1 MTRSAV
7 DRVVSEPEPAQPE
20 PDRPEPTPTTGWTG
34 LVRPRVETAWKWL
47 DPTRLRRFAQSSP
60 GRLIGVGLLLVVLC
74 LGSGA
79 ITGAS
84 VHDRQRDL
92 DILLAGTEPDAN
104 AAHRLYTSLSVADAA
119 AATAFISAG
128 LEPQQVRD
136 RYSQALGEAG
146 AELVTLSGE
155 GSDDDRQRIG
165 IGSGL
170 PVYSGLVETARANNR
185 EGHPVG
191 AAYLS
196 EASHQMQSELLPTAE
211 QLYVRRADAV
221 AEAQDRHVRPPL
233 VAIIVLLAALTAL
246 VWAQR
251 LMARRWHRT
260 FNPGLLLAS
269 GAVLI
274 LLLWTVI
281 AGSVS
286 ASAMSGGRS
295 DGTIPAARL
304 TESRILAQQAR
315 SAETLKLVRRDTTG
329 DYDHTFD
336 ANITRL
342 NELLAGHT
350 DRATTD
356 ARAALLH
363 WLAAHQRMNDTLN
376 RGEFARAATIATAP
390 GAENATLH
398 VEALDKALATGITET
413 RDALRSNIFHSARVL
428 DYLAPGAVILGIA
441 AAAYIAFGIW
451 PRLREY
457 R

>member
-1 MTRSAV
+1 MTRLAE
-7 DRVVSEPEPAQPE
+7 DRVVAEPDPAHPEPAPAS
-20 PDRPEPTPTTGWTG
+20 PPARARI
-34 LVRPRVETAWKWL
+34 VRPRVQLAWKWL
-47 DPTRLRRFAQSSP
+47 DPARLRMFAQSSP
-60 GRLIGVGLLLVVLC
+60 GRLIGIGLLLVVLC
-74 LGSGA
+74 LGAGLLTA
-79 ITGAS
+79 ET

-92 DILLAGTEPDAN
+92 DVLLADTEPDAH

-119 AATAFISAG
+119 ASTAFISGG
-128 LEPQQVRD
+128 LEPQEVRD

-146 AELVTLSGE
+146 AELVTLTGN
-155 GSDDDRQRIG
+155 GGDDIEQRMR

-170 PVYSGLVETARANNR
+170 PVYAGLVETARANNR

-196 EASHQMQSELLPTAE
+196 EASHQMQNVLLPTAE
-211 QLYVRRADAV
+211 QLYVRRAAV
-221 AEAQDRHVRPPL
+221 VDTAQDGHVRPPWP
-233 VAIIVLLAALTAL
+233 AIVLLLIAVAAL

-251 LMARRWHRT
+251 LLARRWRRT

-274 LLLWTVI
+274 LLLWTVV

-286 ASAMSGGRS
+286 AVAMSSGRS
-295 DGTIPAARL
+295 DGTVPAARL

-315 SAETLKLVRRDTTG
+315 SAETLKLVRRDATG
-329 DYDHTFD
+329 DYDHAFD

-342 NELLAGHT
+342 NELLAGHD
-350 DRATTD
+350 DRATAD

-363 WLAAHQRMNDTLN
+363 WLAAHQRMNEALN
-376 RGEFARAATIATAP
+376 RGEFARAATIATGP
-390 GAENATLH
+390 GAENATVH
-398 VEALDKALATGITET
+398 VAALDKALGAGIAET
-413 RDALRSNIFHSARVL
+413 RDTLRSNIFHSARVL
-428 DYLAPGAVILGIA
+428 DYLAPGAMILGIA
-441 AAAYIAFGIW
+441 AAAYIAIGLW

>member
-1 MTRSAV
+1 MTRLAV
-7 DRVVSEPEPAQPE
+7 DRVVSEPDPAHPEPAPVSG
-20 PDRPEPTPTTGWTG
+20 RAGI
-34 LVRPRVETAWKWL
+34 VRPRITQAWKWL
-47 DPTRLRRFAQSSP
+47 NPARLRLFAQSSP
-60 GRLIGVGLLLVVLC
+60 GRLLGVGLLLVVLC

-79 ITGAS
+79 ITAGA

-92 DILLAGTEPDAN
+92 DILLAHTEPDAN

-119 AATAFISAG
+119 AATAFISGG
-128 LEPQQVRD
+128 LEPQQVRE

-146 AELVTLSGE
+146 ADLVTLSG
-155 GSDDDRQRIG
+155 DDAQDVGQRMG

-196 EASHQMQSELLPTAE
+196 EASSQMQTVLLPTAE
-211 QLYVRRADAV
+211 QLYVRRAAAV
-221 AEAQDRHVRPPL
+221 DTAQDRHVRPPWF
-233 VAIIVLLAALTAL
+233 AIVLLVVTVIAL
-246 VWAQR
+246 VWGQR
-251 LMARRWHRT
+251 LLARHWHRT

-269 GAVLI
+269 GALLI
-274 LLLWTVI
+274 LMLWTVI

-286 ASAMSGGRS
+286 SVAMSSGRA
-295 DGTIPAARL
+295 DGTVPAARL

-329 DYDHTFD
+329 DYDHAFD

-350 DRATTD
+350 DRATVD

-363 WLAAHQRMNDTLN
+363 WLAAHQRMNEALN

-390 GAENATLH
+390 GAENATVH
-398 VEALDKALATGITET
+398 VESLDNALAGGITDTRET
-413 RDALRSNIFHSARVL
+413 LRSNIFHSARVL
-428 DYLAPGAVILGIA
+428 DYLAPGALILGIA

>member
-20 PDRPEPTPTTGWTG
+20 PAPTTGWTG
-34 LVRPRVETAWKWL
+34 QARTRVGTAWKWL
-47 DPTRLRRFAQSSP
+47 DPARLRLFAQSSP
-60 GRLIGVGLLLVVLC
+60 GRLIGIGLLLVVLC

-79 ITGAS
+79 LTAAT
-84 VHDRQRDL
+84 VHDRQHDL
-92 DILLAGTEPDAN
+92 DILLAGTEPDAD

-119 AATAFISAG
+119 AATAFISGG
-128 LEPQQVRD
+128 LEPEQVRD

-155 GSDDDRQRIG
+155 GADDTQQRMG

-170 PVYSGLVETARANNR
+170 PEYSGLVETARANNR

-196 EASHQMQSELLPTAE
+196 EASHQMQSQLLPMAE

-221 AEAQDRHVRPPL
+221 NSAQHRHVRPPWPAIMLL
-233 VAIIVLLAALTAL
+233 VVALGTL

-251 LMARRWHRT
+251 LLARRWHRT

-286 ASAMSGGRS
+286 AAAMSSGRS
-295 DGTIPAARL
+295 DGTVPAARL

-376 RGEFARAATIATAP
+376 RGEFARAANIATGP
-390 GAENATLH
+390 GAENATVH
-398 VEALDKALATGITET
+398 VEALDKALAAGIADTRET
-413 RDALRSNIFHSARVL
+413 LRSNIFHSARVL

>member
-1 MTRSAV
+1 MTPLAV
-7 DRVVSEPEPAQPE
+7 DRAVSEPDPAHADPA
-20 PDRPEPTPTTGWTG
+20 PATGPANSFRPGVQW
-34 LVRPRVETAWKWL
+34 AWNRL
-47 DPTRLRRFAQSSP
+47 NPARLRLFAQSSP
-60 GRLIGVGLLLVVLC
+60 GRLIGIGLLVVLMC

-79 ITGAS
+79 LTAAT

-92 DILLAGTEPDAN
+92 DILLAGTEPDAH

-119 AATAFISAG
+119 AATAFISGG

-146 AELVTLSGE
+146 AELVTLSGD
-155 GSDDDRQRIG
+155 GTQDDEQRIG

-185 EGHPVG
+185 AGHPVG
-191 AAYLS
+191 AAYMS
-196 EASHQMQSELLPTAE
+196 EASHQMQTVLLPIAE

-221 AEAQDRHVRPPL
+221 DSAQDRHVRPPWP
-233 VAIIVLLAALTAL
+233 AIVLLLVALAAL
-246 VWAQR
+246 VWGQR
-251 LMARRWHRT
+251 LLARGWHRT
-260 FNPGLLLAS
+260 LNPGMLLAS

-286 ASAMSGGRS
+286 AMSMSSGRS
-295 DGTIPAARL
+295 DGTVPAARL

-329 DYDHTFD
+329 DYDHAFD

-342 NELLAGHT
+342 NELLSGHS
-350 DRATTD
+350 DSATSA

-363 WLAAHQRMNDTLN
+363 WLAAHERMNDALN
-376 RGEFARAATIATAP
+376 RGEFARAATIATGP
-390 GAENATLH
+390 GAENATVH
-398 VEALDKALATGITET
+398 VDALDTALGAGISDT
-413 RDALRSNIFHSARVL
+413 RDTLRDNIFHSARVL

-441 AAAYIAFGIW
+441 AAAYTAFGIW

>member
-20 PDRPEPTPTTGWTG
+20 PVPAPGWSDS
-34 LVRPRVETAWKWL
+34 VRPRVEMAWKWV
-47 DPTRLRRFAQSSP
+47 DPARVRLFAQSSP
-60 GRLIGVGLLLVVLC
+60 GRLIGIGLLLVVLC

-79 ITGAS
+79 ITAAT
-84 VHDRQRDL
+84 VHDRQSDL
-92 DILLAGTEPDAN
+92 DILLADTEPDAN

-119 AATAFISAG
+119 AATAFISGG
-128 LEPQQVRD
+128 LEPEQVRD

-146 AELVTLSGE
+146 AELVTLSSDGE
-155 GSDDDRQRIG
+155 EDDRQRNR

-185 EGHPVG
+185 EGNPVG

-196 EASHQMQSELLPTAE
+196 EASHEMQMQLLPVAE
-211 QLYVRRADAV
+211 QLYDRRADAV
-221 AEAQDRHVRPPL
+221 DSAQDRHVRPPWPAILLL
-233 VAIIVLLAALTAL
+233 VAALGGL

-251 LMARRWHRT
+251 LLAQRWHRT

-286 ASAMSGGRS
+286 AAAMSTGRS
-295 DGTIPAARL
+295 DGTVPAARL
-304 TESRILAQQAR
+304 TEGRILAQQAR

-329 DYDHTFD
+329 DYDHAFD

-350 DRATTD
+350 DHATTE

-376 RGEFARAATIATAP
+376 RGEFARAATIATGP
-390 GAENATLH
+390 GAENATVH
-398 VEALDKALATGITET
+398 VEALDNALGAGITET
-413 RDALRSNIFHSARVL
+413 RETLRSNIFHSARVL

>member
-1 MTRSAV
+1 MTPSAV
-7 DRVVSEPEPAQPE
+7 DRVVSEPDPAHPEPAPA
-20 PDRPEPTPTTGWTG
+20 PAHSSRPG
-34 LVRPRVETAWKWL
+34 VKWARKRL
-47 DPTRLRRFAQSSP
+47 DPARVRLFARSSP
-60 GRLIGVGLLLVVLC
+60 GRLIGIGLLVVLLC
-74 LGSGA
+74 LGAGA
-79 ITGAS
+79 LTAAT

-92 DILLAGTEPDAN
+92 DILLAGTEPDAH

-119 AATAFISAG
+119 AATAFISGG

-146 AELVTLSGE
+146 AELVTLSGD
-155 GSDDDRQRIG
+155 GTLDDEQRIG

-185 EGHPVG
+185 AGYPVG
-191 AAYLS
+191 AAYMS
-196 EASHQMQSELLPTAE
+196 EASYQMQTVLLPTAE

-221 AEAQDRHVRPPL
+221 DSAQDRHVRPPWP
-233 VAIIVLLAALTAL
+233 AIIVLVLALIAL

-251 LMARRWHRT
+251 LLARGWHRT
-260 FNPGLLLAS
+260 LNPGMLLAS
-269 GAVLI
+269 GAVFI

-286 ASAMSGGRS
+286 AMAMSSGRS
-295 DGTIPAARL
+295 DGTVPAARL

-315 SAETLKLVRRDTTG
+315 SAETLKLVRRDATG
-329 DYDHTFD
+329 DYDHAFD

-342 NELLAGHT
+342 NELLSGHS
-350 DRATTD
+350 DPATTA

-363 WLAAHQRMNDTLN
+363 WLAAHQRVNDALD
-376 RGEFARAATIATAP
+376 RGEFARAATIATGP
-390 GAENATLH
+390 GAENATVH
-398 VEALDKALATGITET
+398 VEALDSALGAGISDT
-413 RDALRSNIFHSARVL
+413 RDTLRDNIFHSARVL

-441 AAAYIAFGIW
+441 AAAYTAFGIW

>member
-1 MTRSAV
+1 MTRLAV
-7 DRVVSEPEPAQPE
+7 DRVVTEPDPAHPEPA
-20 PDRPEPTPTTGWTG
+20 PDRGRAG
-34 LVRPRVETAWKWL
+34 HVRPRITRAWKWL
-47 DPTRLRRFAQSSP
+47 NPARIRLFAQSSP
-60 GRLIGVGLLLVVLC
+60 GRLLGVGLLLVVLC
-74 LGSGA
+74 VGSGA
-79 ITGAS
+79 ITAGA

-92 DILLAGTEPDAN
+92 DILLAHTEPDAN

-119 AATAFISAG
+119 AATAFISGG
-128 LEPQQVRD
+128 LEPEQVRD

-146 AELVTLSGE
+146 ADLVTLSG
-155 GSDDDRQRIG
+155 DDAQDTGQRMG

-196 EASHQMQSELLPTAE
+196 EASSQMQTVLLPAAE
-211 QLYVRRADAV
+211 QLYVRRAAAV
-221 AEAQDRHVRPPL
+221 DSAQDRHVRPPWF
-233 VAIIVLLAALTAL
+233 AICLLAVAVIAL
-246 VWAQR
+246 VWGQR
-251 LMARRWHRT
+251 LLARHWRRT

-269 GAVLI
+269 GALLI
-274 LLLWTVI
+274 LMLWTVI

-286 ASAMSGGRS
+286 SVAMSSGRA
-295 DGTIPAARL
+295 DGTVPAARL

-329 DYDHTFD
+329 DYDHAFD

-350 DRATTD
+350 DRATVD

-363 WLAAHQRMNDTLN
+363 WLAAHQRMNEALN
-376 RGEFARAATIATAP
+376 RGEFTRAATIATAP
-390 GAENATLH
+390 GAENATAH
-398 VEALDKALATGITET
+398 VESLDKALGNGITET
-413 RDALRSNIFHSARVL
+413 RETLRSNIFHSARVL
-428 DYLAPGAVILGIA
+428 DYLAPGALILGIA

>member
-20 PDRPEPTPTTGWTG
+20 PAPAPARTG
-34 LVRPRVETAWKWL
+34 LARPRVELAWKWL
-47 DPTRLRRFAQSSP
+47 DPARLRLFAQSSP
-60 GRLIGVGLLLVVLC
+60 GRLIGIGLLLVVLC

-79 ITGAS
+79 ITAAT

-92 DILLAGTEPDAN
+92 DVLLADTEPDAH

-119 AATAFISAG
+119 AATAFISGG
-128 LEPQQVRD
+128 LEPEQVRD

-146 AELVTLSGE
+146 AELVTLSGDDAE
-155 GSDDDRQRIG
+155 DDRRRID

-170 PVYSGLVETARANNR
+170 PVYAGLVETARANNR
-185 EGHPVG
+185 VGYPIG

-196 EASHQMQSELLPTAE
+196 EASHEMQNELLPTAE
-211 QLYVRRADAV
+211 QLYIRRADAV
-221 AEAQDRHVRPPL
+221 DGAQDRHVRPPWLAILPL
-233 VAIIVLLAALTAL
+233 VVALGAL

-251 LMARRWHRT
+251 LLARVWHRT

-286 ASAMSGGRS
+286 AASMSSGRS
-295 DGTIPAARL
+295 DGTVPAARL
-304 TESRILAQQAR
+304 TEGRILAQQAR

-329 DYDHTFD
+329 DYDRAFD

-342 NELLAGHT
+342 NELLAGHN

-376 RGEFARAATIATAP
+376 RGEFSRAATIATGP
-390 GAENATLH
+390 GAENATVH
-398 VEALDKALATGITET
+398 VEALDNALGAGITDTRET
-413 RDALRSNIFHSARVL
+413 LRSNIFHSARVL

-441 AAAYIAFGIW
+441 AAAYISFGIW

>member
-1 MTRSAV
+1 MTRLAE
-7 DRVVSEPEPAQPE
+7 DRVVSEPDPGHPEPAPASG
-20 PDRPEPTPTTGWTG
+20 RAG
-34 LVRPRVETAWKWL
+34 LVRPRLAQAWKWL
-47 DPTRLRRFAQSSP
+47 NPARLRLFAQSSP
-60 GRLIGVGLLLVVLC
+60 GRLLGVGLLLIVLS
-74 LGSGA
+74 LGSGV
-79 ITGAS
+79 ITAGA
-84 VHDRQRDL
+84 VHDRQSDL
-92 DILLAGTEPDAN
+92 DVLLAHTEPDAN
-104 AAHRLYTSLSVADAA
+104 AAHRLYTALSVADAA
-119 AATAFISAG
+119 AATAFISGG
-128 LEPQQVRD
+128 LEPEQVRD

-146 AELVTLSGE
+146 ADLVTLSG
-155 GSDDDRQRIG
+155 DDPQDVLQRMG

-196 EASHQMQSELLPTAE
+196 EASSEMQTVLLPTAE
-211 QLYVRRADAV
+211 QLYVRRAAAV
-221 AEAQDRHVRPPL
+221 DTAQDRHVRPPWS
-233 VAIIVLLAALTAL
+233 AIVLLVVAVIAL

-251 LMARRWHRT
+251 LLARRWHRT

-269 GAVLI
+269 GA
-274 LLLWTVI
+274 LLTLMLWTVI

-286 ASAMSGGRS
+286 SVAMSSGRA
-295 DGTIPAARL
+295 DGTVPAARL

-329 DYDHTFD
+329 DYDHAFD

-350 DRATTD
+350 DRATVD

-363 WLAAHQRMNDTLN
+363 WLAAHQRMNEALN

-390 GAENATLH
+390 GTENATVH
-398 VEALDKALATGITET
+398 VEALDNALGSGITET
-413 RDALRSNIFHSARVL
+413 RDTLRSNIFHSARVL
-428 DYLAPGAVILGIA
+428 DYLAPGALILGFA

>member
-1 MTRSAV
+1 MTRLAE
-7 DRVVSEPEPAQPE
+7 DRVVSEPDPAHPEPAPATARA
-20 PDRPEPTPTTGWTG
+20 PI
-34 LVRPRVETAWKWL
+34 VRPRIAQAWKWL
-47 DPTRLRRFAQSSP
+47 NPARLRMFAQSSP
-60 GRLIGVGLLLVVLC
+60 GRLIGIGLLMIVLA
-74 LGSGA
+74 LGSGG
-79 ITGAS
+79 ITAAT

-92 DILLAGTEPDAN
+92 DILLADTEPDAD

-119 AATAFISAG
+119 AATAFISGG
-128 LEPQQVRD
+128 LEPEQVRD

-146 AELVTLSGE
+146 ADLVRLSG
-155 GSDDDRQRIG
+155 DDADDIRQRMG

-196 EASHQMQSELLPTAE
+196 EASSQMQTVLLPSAD
-211 QLYVRRADAV
+211 QLYVRRAAAV
-221 AEAQDRHVRPPL
+221 DTAQDRHVRPPWLAIALLL
-233 VAIIVLLAALTAL
+233 VAVATL
-246 VWAQR
+246 VWGQR
-251 LMARRWHRT
+251 MLARHWHRT
-260 FNPGLLLAS
+260 FSPGLLLAS
-269 GAVLI
+269 SAILT

-286 ASAMSGGRS
+286 AFAMSSGRA
-295 DGTIPAARL
+295 DGTVPAARL

-329 DYDHTFD
+329 DYDHAFD

-342 NELLAGHT
+342 NELLGGHT

-356 ARAALLH
+356 ARGALLH
-363 WLAAHQRMNDTLN
+363 WLAAHQRMNEALD
-376 RGEFARAATIATAP
+376 RGEFVRAANIATAP
-390 GAENATLH
+390 GAENATVH
-398 VEALDKALATGITET
+398 VEALDKALGAGITET
-413 RDALRSNIFHSARVL
+413 RDTLRSNIFHSARVL
-428 DYLAPGAVILGIA
+428 DYLAPGALILGIA